1 MLSIVI
7 TVNKMKQR
15 GRRKLLEVVD
25 MFIVL
30 ILVMASS
37 VYTCQNESNYIHICN
52 FMYINYLKAIKF
64 LKIR

>member
-30 ILVMASS
+30 ILMMAS
-37 VYTCQNESNYIHICN
+37 
-52 FMYINYLKAIKF
+52 
-64 LKIR
+64 